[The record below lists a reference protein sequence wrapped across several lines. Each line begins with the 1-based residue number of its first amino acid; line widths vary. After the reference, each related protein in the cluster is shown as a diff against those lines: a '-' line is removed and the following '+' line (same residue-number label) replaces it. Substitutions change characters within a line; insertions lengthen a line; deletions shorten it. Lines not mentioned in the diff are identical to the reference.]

1 MNSKDRFGHILKII
15 LILISVVAI
24 VGYYYGYEI
33 FLRSQ
38 LMKKFDRAILIF
50 IGLGI
55 WALAMTQVFKPSSAV
70 AVGGSCG
77 TEDNPCIITT
87 PSFGFG
93 RSLPLPVTINNSFMN
108 AVPIRT

>member
-1 MNSKDRFGHILKII
+1 
-15 LILISVVAI
+15 
-24 VGYYYGYEI
+24 
-33 FLRSQ
+33 
-38 LMKKFDRAILIF
+38 MKNFDRAILIF
-50 IGLGI
+50 IRLGI

-93 RSLPLPVTINNSFMN
+93 RSLPLPVSINNSFMN
-108 AVPIRT
+108 AVPIRTEPSLFRTDIHASLLKIQDAFNTRTKIFVGWDEKKDDK